1 MIKTFP
7 VGLVRFSVDF
17 FLSTDKGSQIAGAD
31 LTKKGTNHKTL
42 KLTGKRHLKYSLPR
56 KMARPEY

>member
-17 FLSTDKGSQIAGAD
+17 VDKGSQIARAD
-31 LTKKGTNHKTL
+31 LTKKGTDHKTL
-42 KLTGKRHLKYSLPR
+42 KLTGKRHLKYPLPR